1 MNRLSGLLLATLIAA
16 PITTLADWE
25 QSSLPLEGSTD
36 VLSFKTDEGSWLS
49 IDVTP
54 EGTDLVFDLLGDLYR
69 LPIEGGEAVRI
80 TTGIAFDSQP
90 AISPDGNHIA
100 FISDRDGA
108 TNLWVVKS
116 DGSDA
121 RQISSERHA
130 GIVSPQWTPDG
141 NYVVVTRAGKET
153 ELVMYHV
160 DGGSGVT
167 LTRSGDKKRFWGVGA
182 EISPNSEYLY
192 FAMGKGSRRDI
203 PAAQINRY
211 SFATG
216 NIEPLTQGE
225 GGAFR
230 PVLSPDGQFMVYGT
244 RYEAQTGLRIR
255 DLKSGSDRWLT
266 YPIQRD
272 AQENFRPPSRDLLP
286 GYSFTPDGQSVVFN
300 AFGKIWRVDVAK
312 GSRQEIPFT
321 ADVALQTG
329 PDLTAPYR
337 VPQGDLT
344 ATLIQDPRPS
354 PDNNRISAS
363 VLTKIYVMDAD
374 GKNLERLTK
383 SNQNEFKPIWSP
395 DGRWIAY
402 TTWSDVR
409 GGHIYK
415 MRSNGKGK
423 PKRLTDAEAFYTDLA
438 FSPDGN
444 TIIALRGNEFL
455 RNQTFSEFGGLRIPL
470 ELISLPAKGGDQKVI
485 KPLES
490 GRYPHFGP
498 ESDRVYLTGDEG
510 LFSLTLDGTDHRD
523 EMIVN
528 APRGNR
534 RGDDPPRA
542 EAIYLHPD
550 GNSVLAFANKQVWWI
565 AKPKAGAGAVV
576 ADLRG
581 GQVPIKQ
588 LTHVGADYLGWS
600 SDGNSV
606 WWAIG
611 NTVHTRPM
619 ESIRFTAETPE
630 TSGTSDEES
639 VATDMDDGADLF
651 VPEDQHPAVIAVDMN
666 VVVSR
671 YTPSGTLLLERAN
684 LISMSGDATD
694 AMAQIR
700 SLQDILVVDNRI
712 QAVGD
717 HGTLAVPSNATRLD
731 LSNKFVVPG
740 FIDTHAHWEFRTSDV
755 LEPHN
760 WSLVANVAYGVTTG
774 LDVQTASNDYLAYR
788 DFVETGQSI
797 GQRAFMTARGVFGD
811 TDFQSYDETHSY
823 LSRYSEHYHTNNIK
837 SYVVGNRQQRQWVVQ
852 ASKALGL
859 MPTTEGAADQA
870 MNITHAIDG
879 MHGNEHTLPDAPFYK
894 DVVEVFAKTKTAYTP
909 TLVVQYNAPA
919 LVDYFFART
928 EVHDDPKLKRFYPK
942 NRLDELTLRR
952 SAWLHE
958 SEFDFKQAAAQ
969 VAKIQRAGGLVGVG
983 GHGEL
988 QGLAY
993 HWEMWA
999 FAMGGMTPAEVLR
1012 AATIDGARIIGV
1024 DQDLGSI
1031 EVGKLA
1037 DMVVLNTNP
1046 LDNIRNT
1053 VDIDRVLINGRLYNG
1068 DTMDQEW
1075 PDRMSLPDFWWW
1087 DQADRRFVPAVNSD
1101 N

>member
-1 MNRLSGLLLATLIAA
+1 MNRLAQALVTAIMTLAPIAA
-16 PITTLADWE
+16 QADSE
-25 QSSLPLEGSTD
+25 EDSLPLEGATD
-36 VLSFKTDEGSWLS
+36 VLSFTTDEGSWLS
-49 IDVTP
+49 IDVAP
-54 EGTDLVFDLLGDLYR
+54 EGDSLIFDLLGDLYR

-80 TTGIAFDSQP
+80 TSGLGYDSQP
-90 AISPDGNHIA
+90 VISPDGNRIA

-108 TNLWVVKS
+108 TNLWVADI
-116 DGSDA
+116 DGA
-121 RQISSERHA
+121 NPRQLSSERHA
-130 GIVSPQWTPDG
+130 GMISPEWTPDG
-141 NYVVVTRAGKET
+141 DYLIVTRVGADT
-153 ELVMYHV
+153 ELVMLHV

-167 LTRSGDKKRFWGVGA
+167 LTGSGGNERFWGVGA
-182 EISPNSEYLY
+182 ETSPDGGHLY
-192 FAMGKGSRRDI
+192 FAKGQGSRRDI
-203 PAAQINRY
+203 PASQINRY
-211 SFATG
+211 AFATG
-216 NIEPLTQGE
+216 DIEPLTQGE

-230 PVLSPDGQFMVYGT
+230 PVLSPDGQFLVYGT
-244 RYEAQTGLRIR
+244 RFEAQTGLRIR
-255 DLKSGSDRWLT
+255 DLKSGADRWLT
-266 YPIQRD
+266 YPVQRD
-272 AQENFRPPSRDLLP
+272 AQENYRPPSRDLLP
-286 GYSFTPDGQSVVFN
+286 GYTFTPDGKFVVFN
-300 AFGKIWRVDVAK
+300 AFGKIWRVDVA
-312 GSRQEIPFT
+312 GGDRQEIPFT
-321 ADVALQTG
+321 ADVALDIG

-354 PDNNRISAS
+354 PDNSTIAAS

-374 GKNLERLTK
+374 GKNLKRLTK
-383 SNQNEFKPIWSP
+383 GDQNEFKPVWSP

-402 TTWSDVR
+402 TTWSHAR

-415 MRSNGKGK
+415 MRSDGKGK
-423 PKRLTDAEAFYTDLA
+423 PRRLTDVEAFYTDLA
-438 FSPDGN
+438 FSPDGS
-444 TIIALRGNEFL
+444 TMVAMRGNEFL

-470 ELISLPAKGGDQKVI
+470 ELISLPAKGGEQTVI
-485 KPLES
+485 KALES

-498 ESDRVYLTGDEG
+498 ELDRVYLTGDEG
-510 LFSLTLDGTDHRD
+510 LFSLTLGGTDYRD
-523 EMIVN
+523 EMTVN

-542 EAIYLHPD
+542 EAIYIHPD

-565 AKPKAGAGAVV
+565 AKPKAGAQSVE

-581 GQVPIKQ
+581 GPVPVKR

-600 SDGNSV
+600 SDGDGV

-611 NTVHTRPM
+611 NTFHSRPLASM
-619 ESIRFTAETPE
+619 SFDKDKTNSEDAVADTEDDA
-630 TSGTSDEES
+630 SDGF
-639 VATDMDDGADLF
+639 VADD
-651 VPEDQHPAVIAVDMN
+651 EHPAVTSVDMD
-666 VVVSR
+666 VVVPRS
-671 YTPSGTLLLERAN
+671 TPTGALLLERAN
-684 LISMSGDATD
+684 LITMSEAETD
-694 AMAQIR
+694 AMAR
-700 SLQDILVVDNRI
+700 VRASQDILVVDNRI
-712 QAVGD
+712 HAIGD
-717 HGTLAVPSNATRLD
+717 HGTLAVPTGATRLD
-731 LSNKFVVPG
+731 LNDKFVVPG

-760 WSLVANVAYGVTTG
+760 WSLVANVAYGVTAG

-811 TDFQSYDETHSY
+811 TDFQSYDEAYSY
-823 LSRYSEHYHTNNIK
+823 LRRYSQHYHTNNIK
-837 SYVVGNRQQRQWVVQ
+837 SYVVGNREQRQWVVQ
-852 ASKALGL
+852 ASQALGL
-859 MPTTEGAADQA
+859 MPTTEGAGDQA

-909 TLVVQYNAPA
+909 TLVVQYNAPT
-919 LVDYFFART
+919 LVDYFFTRT
-928 EVHDDPKLKRFYPK
+928 DVHDDPKLNRFYPK
-942 NRLDELTLRR
+942 NRLDEMTLRR

-958 SEFDFKQAAAQ
+958 SEFDFEQAAAQ
-969 VAKIQRAGGLVGVG
+969 VAKIQRSGGLVGVG

-999 FAMGGMTPAEVLR
+999 FAMGGMTPVEVLR

-1037 DMVVLNTNP
+1037 DMVVLNANP

-1053 VDIDRVLINGRLYNG
+1053 VDIDKVLINGRLYNG

-1075 PDRMSLPDFWWW
+1075 PDRVPLPDFWWW
-1087 DQADRRFVPAVNSD
+1087 DQTDRRFVPDPIHAD
-1101 N
+1101 

>member
-1 MNRLSGLLLATLIAA
+1 MNRLAQVLVAATMTLAPIAA
-16 PITTLADWE
+16 QADSE
-25 QSSLPLEGSTD
+25 KDKLPLEGATD
-36 VLSFKTDEGSWLS
+36 VLSFTTDEGSWLS
-49 IDVTP
+49 IDVAP
-54 EGTDLVFDLLGDLYR
+54 EGDSLIFDLLGDLYR
-69 LPIEGGEAVRI
+69 LPIDGGEAIRL
-80 TTGIAFDSQP
+80 TSGLGYDSQP
-90 AISPDGNHIA
+90 VISPDGQQLA
-100 FISDRDGA
+100 FISDRNGA
-108 TNLWVVKS
+108 TNLWVA
-116 DGSDA
+116 DITGADA
-121 RQISSERHA
+121 RQLSSERHA
-130 GIVSPQWTPDG
+130 GMISPQWSSDG
-141 NYVVVTRAGKET
+141 DYIIVTRVGTDT
-153 ELVMYHV
+153 ELVMFHV

-167 LTRSGDKKRFWGVGA
+167 LTGSGGNERFWGVGVEA
-182 EISPNSEYLY
+182 SPDGEHLY
-192 FAMGKGSRRDI
+192 FAKGQGSRRDI
-203 PAAQINRY
+203 PASQISRY
-211 SFATG
+211 TFATG
-216 NIEPLTQGE
+216 DIEPLTQGE

-230 PVLSPDGQFMVYGT
+230 PVLSPDGRFMVYGT
-244 RYEAQTGLRIR
+244 RFEAQTGLRIR
-255 DLKSGSDRWLT
+255 DLNSGADRWLT

-286 GYSFTPDGQSVVFN
+286 GYSFTPDGRQVIFN
-300 AFGKIWRVDVAK
+300 AFGKIWRVDVAT
-312 GSRQEIPFT
+312 GDREEIPFT
-321 ADVALQTG
+321 ADVSLDIG

-354 PDNNRISAS
+354 PDQSKVAAS

-374 GKNLERLTK
+374 GKNLKRLTR

-402 TTWSDVR
+402 TTWSHAR

-415 MRSNGKGK
+415 MRSDGKGK
-423 PKRLTDAEAFYTDLA
+423 PRQLTDIEAFYTDLT
-438 FSPDGN
+438 FSPDGSM
-444 TIIALRGNEFL
+444 IVAMRGNEFL

-470 ELISLPAKGGDQKVI
+470 ELISLPAKGGEQTVI
-485 KPLES
+485 KALDS

-498 ESDRVYLTGDEG
+498 EADRLYLTGEDG
-510 LFSLTLDGTDHRD
+510 LFSLTLSGTDYRD
-523 EMIVN
+523 EMTVN

-542 EAIYLHPD
+542 EAIYIHPD

-565 AKPKAGAGAVV
+565 AKPKVGAQAVV
-576 ADLRG
+576 ANLRG
-581 GQVPIKQ
+581 GDVPVKR

-600 SDGNSV
+600 SDGSGV

-611 NTVHTRPM
+611 NTFHSRSLDSLSFEADDADSEDAV
-619 ESIRFTAETPE
+619 AE
-630 TSGTSDEES
+630 GDNDASDR
-639 VATDMDDGADLF
+639 F
-651 VPEDQHPAVIAVDMN
+651 VPEDEHPAVIAIDMD
-666 VVVSR
+666 VVVPRS
-671 YTPSGTLLLERAN
+671 TPTGALLLERVN
-684 LISMSGDATD
+684 LISMSGESTD
-694 AMAQIR
+694 AMAEVR
-700 SLQDILVVDNRI
+700 TSQDILILDNRI
-712 QAVGD
+712 HAIGE
-717 HGTLAVPSNATRLD
+717 HGSLVVPDGATRRD
-731 LSNKFVVPG
+731 LNNKFVVPG

-760 WSLVANVAYGVTTG
+760 WSLVANVAYGVTAG

-811 TDFQSYDETHSY
+811 TDFQSYDEAYSY
-823 LSRYSEHYHTNNIK
+823 LRRYSEHYHTNNIK
-837 SYVVGNRQQRQWVVQ
+837 SYVVGNREQRQWVVQ
-852 ASKALGL
+852 ASQKLGL

-909 TLVVQYNAPA
+909 TLVVQYNAPT
-919 LVDYFFART
+919 LVDYFFTRT
-928 EVHDDPKLKRFYPK
+928 DVYDDPKLKRFYPK
-942 NRLDELTLRR
+942 NRLDEMTLRR

-993 HWEMWA
+993 HWEMWS
-999 FAMGGMTPAEVLR
+999 FAMGGMTPVEVLR
-1012 AATIDGARIIGV
+1012 AATIDGARIIGIE
-1024 DQDLGSI
+1024 QDLGSI

-1037 DMVVLNTNP
+1037 DMVVLNSNP
-1046 LDNIRNT
+1046 LDDIRNT

-1068 DTMDQEW
+1068 DTMNQEW
-1075 PDRMSLPDFWWW
+1075 PDRVPLPDFWWW
-1087 DQADRRFVPAVNSD
+1087 DQADRRFVPAENR
-1101 N
+1101 NN